1 MVPKKLL
8 IITGLSGS
16 GKSSALHM
24 LEDQGFFTVD
34 NMPPGM
40 LPELT
45 ALLSQYPG
53 TLEKG
58 VGAVVDVRSAGLQN
72 NISSVLDN
80 LKAQGVS
87 VQILFLEA
95 SDDVILKRYSVTR
108 RRHPLGFMNSL
119 MDGIQIEKKK
129 LSQLRN
135 VADRVIDT
143 SNLTLAQLK
152 EEIAAIL
159 ARSPAELQVMIT
171 SFGYKYGMVLDADF
185 VLDVRFLVNPYY
197 VESLKHLS
205 GLDESVQKYICN
217 DRMTGI
223 FLHQTLELFE
233 SVIPVYHLS
242 GKSYLQIAFGCTG
255 GRHRSVFAAEWLGAH
270 LSHIDGIVCQVR
282 HRDLERDEQ
291 GGATA

>member
-16 GKSSALHM
+16 GKSSVLHM

-45 ALLSQYPG
+45 AMLSQHPG

-58 VGAVVDVRSAGLQN
+58 VGAVVDVRSAGLQT
-72 NISSVLDN
+72 NIPQVLEN
-80 LKAQGVS
+80 LKSQGVS

-119 MDGIQIEKKK
+119 HDGIQMEKKQ
-129 LSQLRN
+129 LMQLRKY
-135 VADRVIDT
+135 ADRVIDT
-143 SNLTLAQLK
+143 SRLTLAQLR
-152 EEIAAIL
+152 EEITAVL
-159 ARSPAELQVMIT
+159 ARSPAELQLMVS
-171 SFGYKYGMVLDADF
+171 SFGYKYGMILDADF
-185 VLDVRFLVNPYY
+185 VFDVRFLVNPYY

-205 GLDESVQKYICN
+205 GLDEAVRKYICN
-217 DRMTGI
+217 DRMTEI

-233 SVIPVYHLS
+233 SIIPVYHLS
-242 GKSYLQIAFGCTG
+242 GKNYLQIAFGCTG
-255 GRHRSVFAAEWLGAH
+255 GRHRSVFAAEWMGEH
-270 LSHIDGIVCQVR
+270 LSHVEGIVCQVR

-291 GGATA
+291 EGTPA